1 MQSKARFWIGLL
13 SKALAAAAAA
23 GSAAL
28 GGGTAMSDEPGVA
41 WATLAMP
48 IPVIA
53 MLVSFFSVI
62 SAGLTETPPRAWD
75 GVDRRGDAPR
85 P

>member
-1 MQSKARFWIGLL
+1 MHSKARFWIGLL
-13 SKALAAAAAA
+13 SKAVGAAGAA

-53 MLVSFFSVI
+53 MIVAFATVI
-62 SAGLTETPPRAWD
+62 NAGLTETPPRTWD
-75 GVDRRGDAPR
+75 GVDRRRGER